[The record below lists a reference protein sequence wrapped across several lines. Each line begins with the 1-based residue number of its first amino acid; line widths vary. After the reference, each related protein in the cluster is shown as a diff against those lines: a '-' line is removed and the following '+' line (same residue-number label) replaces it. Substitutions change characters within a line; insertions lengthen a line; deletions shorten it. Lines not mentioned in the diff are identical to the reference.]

1 MYLSGVS
8 NALATVKVKIFLYLL
23 ACLYCRVYC
32 YQNTEENRLGRIF
45 LEPLSSHVT
54 KMNGHL

>member
-8 NALATVKVKIFLYLL
+8 NALATVKVKIFYTCSPVSTVGYTVIKTLKKIDW
-23 ACLYCRVYC
+23 
-32 YQNTEENRLGRIF
+32 EEFF